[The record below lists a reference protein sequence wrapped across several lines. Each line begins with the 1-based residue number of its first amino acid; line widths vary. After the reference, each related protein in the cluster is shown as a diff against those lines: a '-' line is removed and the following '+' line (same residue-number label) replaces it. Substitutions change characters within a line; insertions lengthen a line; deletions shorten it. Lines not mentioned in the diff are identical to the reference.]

1 MSFFRQFPLTTYD
14 LQKTGALM
22 RITDLFRNVTA
33 PQIKLDPTIA
43 YTDYRVVDGARPD
56 VVSQLLYGD
65 PDYYWTFFIINDK
78 LKSGHASWPM
88 SHNQLDIYLTQEYD
102 GYSVIQMS
110 DNDNHYVTI
119 TTTSN
124 AATTVATDA
133 GGDLDFTSNPQY
145 IINLATSS
153 SRQVIKYDSYMQQI
167 WIKNSG
173 SSDTFLS
180 TIQSA
185 GTFRF
190 SSYGSAPFTLS
201 TLTIGSNT
209 YDQFYPVSNTNGQ
222 KIASPGILPYV
233 TLGRNAIHHYVF
245 SPQIGDA
252 VQLGYYQ
259 LDTNTGKNI
268 FYGIKGAVTDMINA
282 DVNAYGGIEVDSGN
296 GNIQYHY
303 FTDPQGFLVTAQDVN
318 KTVSSIS
325 SDSTFTISPSNRIVG
340 VSYAD
345 WENDLN
351 EKRSRIRVVNSTYI
365 RAFVK
370 QYRDLLNA

>member
-33 PQIKLDPTIA
+33 PQVKLDPTIA
-43 YTDYRVVDGARPD
+43 YTDYRIENGARPD

-65 PDYYWTFFIINDK
+65 PDYYWTFFIINDS
-78 LKSGHASWPM
+78 LKSGHTTWPM
-88 SHNQLDIYLTQEYD
+88 SDAQMEAYLTQEYD

-110 DNDNHYVTI
+110 DIDGHAI
-119 TTTSN
+119 TLSSTEY
-124 AATTVATDA
+124 AATTVATNA
-133 GGDLDFTSNPQY
+133 GGDLDFASNPQY
-145 IINLATSS
+145 IINLASS
-153 SRQVIKYDSYMQQI
+153 ASRQVMKYDPYMQQI
-167 WIKNSG
+167 WINNSG

-180 TIQSA
+180 SIQSA

-201 TLTIGSNT
+201 TLTIGSNV
-209 YDQFYPVSNTNGQ
+209 YDQFYPVSDTNGQ

-245 SPQIGDA
+245 APRIGD
-252 VQLGYYQ
+252 VVSLGYKV
-259 LDTNTGKNI
+259 NTT
-268 FYGIKGAVTDMINA
+268 FFGINGTVIEMIEA
-282 DVNAYGGIEVDSGN
+282 DVNAYGGIKVSTLN

-303 FTDPQGFLVTAQDVN
+303 FTDPQGFLLTAQDVN
-318 KTVSSIS
+318 KSLSSKIGDNFS
-325 SDSTFTISPSNRIVG
+325 ISPSNRIIG
-340 VSYAD
+340 ISYSD
-345 WENDLN
+345 WENYLN
-351 EKRSRIRVVNSTYI
+351 EKRSSIRVVNSTYI